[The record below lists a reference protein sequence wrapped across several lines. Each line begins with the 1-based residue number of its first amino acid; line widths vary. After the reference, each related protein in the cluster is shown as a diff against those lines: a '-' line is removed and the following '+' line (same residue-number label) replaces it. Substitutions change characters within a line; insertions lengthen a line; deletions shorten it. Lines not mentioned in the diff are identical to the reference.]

1 MKLKFFSF
9 GFFLVLTNF
18 FITVEKKSKYCIQ
31 FFMTLSETGS
41 DSSGPDQRPDC
52 VGGGVKAEAGVFID
66 YWCFYYR
73 SKDMKPF

>member
-1 MKLKFFSF
+1 
-9 GFFLVLTNF
+9 
-18 FITVEKKSKYCIQ
+18 
-31 FFMTLSETGS
+31 MTLSETGS

-73 SKDMKPF
+73 SKDMKPFWCNVSVDAVTETWQTNS